1 MVGMHNVWVVSYLI
15 INFAMLKEK
24 SDLLTIYQ
32 VAL

>member
-1 MVGMHNVWVVSYLI
+1 MVGTHNVWVVSYLI
-15 INFAMLKEK
+15 INFTMFKEK